1 MTFTRALMAVST
13 VALLFS
19 SVLASGQANTATNP
33 ERDHAFEL
41 YHRGKMV
48 DAMPLLEKLSAD
60 NPKDFSLIEAWGVS
74 VLNYAQTLSDL
85 DLRKKARARAHS
97 ILLKAQDLGDTS
109 DLLQTL
115 LRSLPSD
122 GSFTAFSQKEDVEVA
137 MQQGEAAFARGD
149 LDRARQGYLKAY
161 LLDPK
166 QYYAALFIGDSYFK
180 QHQPVFA
187 GEWFSTASK
196 IDPNIETA
204 YRYWGDALL
213 GEGKLE
219 EARTR
224 YIEAIIA
231 DPYNANSWMGVK
243 NWVTRTRLQ
252 LNWLKLKDRVA
263 VEVKD
268 GKTNVTLDSSLS
280 KDDPA
285 MAGWLSY
292 GMSRAL
298 WMREKFSREYPNE
311 SSYRH
316 SLREETEALHL
327 FLAVV
332 REVSAKQKRD
342 LSDTDLDALA
352 KVEQA
357 GLLEP
362 FVLLNRADNGI
373 AKDYAGYRTENPE
386 KIRRYL
392 NEFVVPKT
400 PPRASSPPE
409 GACARATEVGV
420 SRTLGY
426 PKVMPFSR
434 TEP

>member
-1 MTFTRALMAVST
+1 MLGVSGKAFQRAGMRLSAM
-13 VALLFS
+13 ALLLTS
-19 SVLASGQANTATNP
+19 ALTSGQANP

-41 YHRGKMV
+41 YQRGKMV
-48 DAMPLLEKLSAD
+48 DAMPLLEKLAAD
-60 NPKDFSLIEAWGVS
+60 NPKDFSLMEAWGVS

-97 ILLKAQDLGDTS
+97 ILLKAQQLGDTS

-122 GSFTAFSQKEDVEVA
+122 GSFTAFSQKQEVEVA
-137 MQQGEAAFARGD
+137 MQQGEADFARGD
-149 LDRARQGYLKAY
+149 LDRARQGYLRAY
-161 LLDPK
+161 LLDPQ

-180 QHQPVFA
+180 QQQPVFA
-187 GEWFSTASK
+187 GEWFSTANK

-204 YRYWGDALL
+204 YRYWGDALM
-213 GEGKLE
+213 GEGELE

-224 YIEAIIA
+224 YIEAVIA

-243 NWVTRTRLQ
+243 NWLTRTRLQ

-285 MAGWLSY
+285 LGGWLSY

-298 WMREKFSREYPNE
+298 WMREKFSKEYPNE

-316 SLREETEALHL
+316 SLREETEALHV
-327 FLAVV
+327 FIAVV

-342 LSDTDLDALA
+342 LSGTDLDTLA
-352 KVEQA
+352 KIEQA

-362 FVLLNRADNGI
+362 FVLLNRADDGV
-373 AKDYAGYRTENPE
+373 AKDYPGYRAENRD
-386 KIRRYL
+386 KIKQYL

-400 PPRASSPPE
+400 PPRASSLPE
-409 GACARATEVGV
+409 GARWCDRGWV
-420 SRTLGY
+420 SRTLG
-426 PKVMPFSR
+426 
-434 TEP
+434 